1 MRKCLHLVK
10 CVYKVRAE
18 RPRSLAR
25 ERKLLTFSADRK
37 MIEERGKDGEE
48 KGFKKKEN
56 PGSAWRRRS
65 SQGRVAA
72 DLCLFVV
79 LNVCADLFQALIL
92 Q

>member
-1 MRKCLHLVK
+1 M
-10 CVYKVRAE
+10 
-18 RPRSLAR
+18 S
-25 ERKLLTFSADRK
+25 
-37 MIEERGKDGEE
+37 EERGKDGEE

-56 PGSAWRRRS
+56 AGSAWRRRS

-92 Q
+92 QWKFSPLLGTECRMFTMCQVIMSYKVNMDYPI